1 MSSDEEYDT
10 PVTHRHNTRSSN
22 RRTKP
27 KTKDSKT
34 KNTPQFKKET
44 RRRVIKPRKMEIM
57 IEETE
62 TDDEDYDEDA
72 SIDIEETD
80 DETDED
86 DFVVDEDDE
95 EEGNENDL
103 LVDMLKNAINRKLME
118 EYGDDEGYT
127 SESSEDYDDRRDA
140 KKPKKKQEK
149 LYRSVKNQIRNDRPS
164 VQKLLQMDIP
174 FKEMCD
180 LFEQIKTLDTLG
192 RNSLEYIAYKRI
204 INANIEQFTKSKIDT
219 KTYEK
224 YDSIEEGFKT
234 SKNFS
239 VPLKYRILSSNMSD
253 DNKRIVYEKFCTLK
267 SLENLDSSDSK
278 MNDWIEWALS
288 IPTDSKKLPIKNRNT
303 DRNEFLST
311 LRGKLDDSLE
321 GMAPVKEEIM
331 CIVNNYLTDKNGH
344 GNGMGLVGSPG
355 IGKTTIVR
363 TLAECLDL
371 PFQQI
376 SLGGVKD
383 SSYLTGHSYTYEG
396 AKPGAIVDALRRM
409 EFKNGIIFFDE
420 FDKLA
425 DTPQGKEVANVLLHI
440 TDPAQNH
447 EFRDIYLSEYKI
459 DLSNIWFIYSMNNES
474 AIDPVLRDRIPIIK
488 LKDYTNTD
496 KINIFHNHLFP
507 SSLQKYN
514 YTEKDISIDKE
525 TTTYM
530 IEKIRKEHGVRE
542 LKRSLDTIVKKI
554 HFMKSCSLRDNTLGS
569 MKMSFD
575 LSAKMNVKNQIVITK
590 ELVDTFIKMPEKDT
604 KHLSMYL

>member
-1 MSSDEEYDT
+1 
-10 PVTHRHNTRSSN
+10 
-22 RRTKP
+22 
-27 KTKDSKT
+27 
-34 KNTPQFKKET
+34 
-44 RRRVIKPRKMEIM
+44 
-57 IEETE
+57 
-62 TDDEDYDEDA
+62 
-72 SIDIEETD
+72 
-80 DETDED
+80 
-86 DFVVDEDDE
+86 
-95 EEGNENDL
+95 
-103 LVDMLKNAINRKLME
+103 
-118 EYGDDEGYT
+118 
-127 SESSEDYDDRRDA
+127 
-140 KKPKKKQEK
+140 
-149 LYRSVKNQIRNDRPS
+149 
-164 VQKLLQMDIP
+164 
-174 FKEMCD
+174 
-180 LFEQIKTLDTLG
+180 
-192 RNSLEYIAYKRI
+192 
-204 INANIEQFTKSKIDT
+204 
-219 KTYEK
+219 
-224 YDSIEEGFKT
+224 
-234 SKNFS
+234 
-239 VPLKYRILSSNMSD
+239 
-253 DNKRIVYEKFCTLK
+253 
-267 SLENLDSSDSK
+267 
-278 MNDWIEWALS
+278 
-288 IPTDSKKLPIKNRNT
+288 
-303 DRNEFLST
+303 
-311 LRGKLDDSLE
+311 
-321 GMAPVKEEIM
+321 
-331 CIVNNYLTDKNGH
+331 
-344 GNGMGLVGSPG
+344 
-355 IGKTTIVR
+355 
-363 TLAECLDL
+363 
-371 PFQQI
+371 
-376 SLGGVKD
+376 
-383 SSYLTGHSYTYEG
+383 
-396 AKPGAIVDALRRM
+396 M

-590 ELVDTFIKMPEKDT
+590 ELVDTFIKMPEKYT